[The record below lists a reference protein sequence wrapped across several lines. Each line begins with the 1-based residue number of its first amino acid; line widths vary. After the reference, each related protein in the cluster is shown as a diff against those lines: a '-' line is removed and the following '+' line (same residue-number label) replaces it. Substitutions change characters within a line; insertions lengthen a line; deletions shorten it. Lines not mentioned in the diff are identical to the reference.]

1 MAVQR
6 LEIVITS
13 DVDDAIDGNKDVA
26 NSLNDV
32 TKSIKVVLPQLDKIE
47 KALED
52 ISKSSRETAD
62 SLSKAF
68 SGGGGGAGGGRGRG
82 PKPLADDFDKLK
94 KSTANAGQAATNF
107 GRIIS
112 DLPYGF
118 IAIQNNIDPLIQS
131 LGFGAGLGLV
141 ITLLGSALTT
151 LSQKYGGLGNA
162 IDALNPLLSEQE
174 KLQKQINATALEAT
188 KGAQKE
194 IASLETLYRAS
205 QNVLLPLKD
214 RKAAVDELQ
223 KQYPD
228 YFKSL
233 SDEAILAGKAAKAY
247 DELKNAIVAKATV
260 QAFENKIAEQGAKNA
275 ELLEK
280 RAKLETELSQI
291 LAKRPDIIKAIQKQQ
306 DLTDVNSLT
315 EAGNAGG
322 TVIDRFL
329 KIRDQLEGISK
340 DQLKVNDATGQYK
353 KLIDDLVKQF
363 GTKIIIDPDTSAE
376 KKIKTV
382 ADIIAEMNK
391 ELKAVND
398 QFAVTGGSGTKFAND
413 LISVYK
419 KAVGEL
425 SKIGVSV
432 DTPIIGNITTEVEK
446 LQAQLKSKSLGKVGI
461 TIPINIDASQFNNT
475 ATARIR
481 GLADNF
487 RNQLNDFTKAVNK
500 IVSTNIISGIGS
512 ISEAIGEAIVSGN
525 AGGILK
531 AFVTSISNFL
541 TELGTTLIATGVGI
555 EAFKASLQSLQGG
568 AAIAAGAALIVA
580 AGAFRALAANSFA
593 TGGTAYGPQMA
604 IIGDNPA
611 RKEHILSDTQ
621 LEDIA
626 GGARWDGGQLV
637 GVLRGQ
643 DLMIAVER
651 AGRNER
657 RSRG

>member
-62 SLSKAF
+62 SLAKTF

-82 PKPLADDFDKLK
+82 PKPLADDLDKLK
-94 KSTANAGQAATNF
+94 KSSVNTGQALSNF
-107 GRIIS
+107 GRIVS
-112 DLPYGF
+112 DAPYGF

-131 LGFGAGLGLV
+131 LGFASGLGLV

-233 SDEAILAGKAAKAY
+233 SDEAILAGNAAKAY

-340 DQLKVNDATGQYK
+340 DQLKVNEATGQYQ

-363 GTKIIIDPDTSAE
+363 GTKIIVDPD
-376 KKIKTV
+376 K
-382 ADIIAEMNK
+382 DG
-391 ELKAVND
+391 KAVSKVKEIYKGFQGLNSIGS
-398 QFAVTGGSGTKFAND
+398 QLSLTFSRFNQVIGGGFAIGGLTN
-413 LISVYK
+413 
-419 KAVGEL
+419 L
-425 SKIGVSV
+425 SKDVVTVSNSINSSLV
-432 DTPIIGNITTEVEK
+432 GLDK
-446 LQAQLKSKSLGKVGI
+446 AAQDNLSR
-461 TIPINIDASQFNNT
+461 INT
-475 ATARIR
+475 
-481 GLADNF
+481 NF
-487 RNQLNDFTKAVNK
+487 SNK
-500 IVSTNIISGIGS
+500 INEFSLQVSKIVNQNVVSGIAN
-512 ISEAIGEAIVSGN
+512 ISAAIGEAIVSGN

-531 AFVTSISNFL
+531 AFVSSISNFL

-643 DLMIAVER
+643 DIRIAAER

>member
-62 SLSKAF
+62 SLAKAF

-82 PKPLADDFDKLK
+82 PKPLADDLDKLK
-94 KSTANAGQAATNF
+94 KSSVNTGQALSNF
-107 GRIIS
+107 GRIVS
-112 DLPYGF
+112 DAPYGF
-118 IAIQNNIDPLIQS
+118 IAIQNNIEPLIQS

-174 KLQKQINATALEAT
+174 KLQKQINAASAEAT
-188 KGAQKE
+188 KDAQKE
-194 IASLETLYRAS
+194 ITSLETLYRAS

-228 YFKSL
+228 YFKNIK
-233 SDEAILAGKAAKAY
+233 DEAILAGKATKAY
-247 DELKNAIVAKATV
+247 EELKAAIVAKATV
-260 QAFENKIAEQGAKNA
+260 QAFEKKITEQGARNSD
-275 ELLEK
+275 LVEK
-280 RAKLETELSQI
+280 RADAEERLSKIINAEFIKRVERYNKELSGEGRAALERAYGSEVVKNI
-291 LAKRPDIIKAIQKQQ
+291 HLF
-306 DLTDVNSLT
+306 NSL
-315 EAGNAGG
+315 
-322 TVIDRFL
+322 RS
-329 KIRDQLEGISK
+329 QLEGVGK
-340 DQLKVNDATGQYK
+340 EQLDVNNTTQKYQ

-363 GTKIIIDPDTSAE
+363 GTKIIVDPGGGKE
-376 KKIKTV
+376 LKTV
-382 ADIIAEMNK
+382 QDILDEMNK
-391 ELKAVND
+391 AIKATND
-398 QFAVTGGSGTKFAND
+398 EFSVVGGNGTKFIES

-419 KAVGEL
+419 RAVGEL
-425 SKIGVSV
+425 SKIGVSIDDSV
-432 DTPIIGNITTEVEK
+432 ITEITTQVEK
-446 LQAQLKSKSLGKVGI
+446 LQSEIQERTAGKAVITVPIVADTGSLTDTYTTKIAGVK
-461 TIPINIDASQFNNT
+461 DK
-475 ATARIR
+475 
-481 GLADNF
+481 F
-487 RNQLNDFTKAVNK
+487 RNILNDFTKDVNRIVNQN
-500 IVSTNIISGIGS
+500 IVSGISNIST
-512 ISEAIGEAIVSGN
+512 AIGEAIVNGN